1 MEDNRRSPP
10 LSASSSNPS
19 MSILTSEGLG
29 KGRRLKLCST
39 STWSR
44 DLLNRWSR
52 RKDRL
57 IAVTSA
63 TNDAELDVPC
73 RDPPRLV
80 FGEQLGCRAPAG
92 LISEIDT

>member
-1 MEDNRRSPP
+1 MFNVR
-10 LSASSSNPS
+10 
-19 MSILTSEGLG
+19 MVTVTCSIG
-29 KGRRLKLCST
+29 
-39 STWSR
+39 
-44 DLLNRWSR
+44 WSR

-57 IAVTSA
+57 IAVTSS